1 VAVYVNIYLPWACD
15 DYYFRND
22 CKYVVPWRISV
33 SESRAPFRVFVV
45 DDEFIIASTL
55 ATILQRSGF
64 DAVSFTDPLEA
75 LLAAEQQAPE
85 LLITDVVMPELSGIE
100 LAIALRKLCP
110 RCKVLL
116 FSGQA
121 ATANLLQ
128 AARANGHDFELLSK
142 PIHPTDLLKK
152 IRSVAEEVAA

>member
-1 VAVYVNIYLPWACD
+1 MSEP
-15 DYYFRND
+15 
-22 CKYVVPWRISV
+22 SV
-33 SESRAPFRVFVV
+33 QYRVFVV

-55 ATILQRSGF
+55 ATILQRNGL

-75 LLAAEQQAPE
+75 LSAANVQAPD
-85 LLITDVVMPELSGIE
+85 LLITDVVMPTLSGID
-100 LAIALRKLCP
+100 LAIRVRELSP
-110 RCKVLL
+110 QCKVLL

-121 ATANLLQ
+121 ATANLLE

-152 IRSVAEEVAA
+152 IRNVTEEVVL